1 MGRKPRHP
9 CSLLWEN
16 YKSRR
21 ALSRGSNL
29 EPPASHHVGHLFG
42 NYVGHHVGHHV
53 HLHVGYHWV
62 KTCPTSQRTA
72 KRVLGVGWKVVY
84 NRILFMTW
92 PLLPLTSYR
101 ACWGLFVWPRGEGS
115 TCRNRRRTC
124 LDNHAQR
131 QCLDQPHYRAV
142 SGQSQYV
149 QPHKPGRGQLYPN
162 LCSTWSSFHSWN
174 SRSSSHAC
182 TSGSTWVCLTA
193 AGREPHWGFRPT
205 QGGGEGSSWNIQGC
219 PPWCLGL
226 G

>member
-53 HLHVGYHWV
+53 HLDVGYHWV

-101 ACWGLFVWPRGEGS
+101 ARWGLFVLPRGEGS
-115 TCRNRRRTC
+115 MCRNRRRTC

-131 QCLDQPHYRAV
+131 QCSDQQVENPTEVSVQHKAV
-142 SGQSQYV
+142 ERGAVGIFKVALHDALVSAGPVLSESHTYKWLLLNLYV
-149 QPHKPGRGQLYPN
+149 YL
-162 LCSTWSSFHSWN
+162 
-174 SRSSSHAC
+174 
-182 TSGSTWVCLTA
+182 
-193 AGREPHWGFRPT
+193 GFDADKR
-205 QGGGEGSSWNIQGC
+205 
-219 PPWCLGL
+219 
-226 G
+226 